1 MGSWVEHYG
10 GVHFTYTQFVF
21 LWNPCGGGT
30 KFQKKFG
37 SSFDEAAQDISDVMQ
52 IDGIIASNFEKD
64 MDYVCK
70 QVVNEQHS
78 SQSSCT
84 ETQSPNTTI
93 MSTTVQDRVQIYCS
107 DSWVE
112 RAVFQK
118 DQKCSRAKLYRINDF
133 PRLRRPEKDIYR
145 DRYNVQQAELLKTLN
160 RQVQQSIASIKRRRA
175 SEQQSG
181 EIEIWIYVHGFRGNE
196 HDLRYLK
203 DFQQL

>member
-1 MGSWVEHYG
+1 
-10 GVHFTYTQFVF
+10 
-21 LWNPCGGGT
+21 
-30 KFQKKFG
+30 
-37 SSFDEAAQDISDVMQ
+37 
-52 IDGIIASNFEKD
+52 
-64 MDYVCK
+64 
-70 QVVNEQHS
+70 
-78 SQSSCT
+78 
-84 ETQSPNTTI
+84 

-145 DRYNVQQAELLKTLN
+145 DRYNAQQAELLKTLN
-160 RQVQQSIASIKRRRA
+160 KQVQQSIASIKRRRA
-175 SEQQSG
+175 SEQQNG

-203 DFQQL
+203 DFQQLQRIKSGQSTRILAIFCSEFYTEDTCLFNLGHNLSVEIRNKVRVQFGSDYDLQ